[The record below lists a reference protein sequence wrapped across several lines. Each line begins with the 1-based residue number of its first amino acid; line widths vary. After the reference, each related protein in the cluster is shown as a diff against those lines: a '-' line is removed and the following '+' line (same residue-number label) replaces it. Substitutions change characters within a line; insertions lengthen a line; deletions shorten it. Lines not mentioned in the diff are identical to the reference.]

1 MYNKRKIKFLPFKLH
16 VIFIILLILIEL
28 RVIEKNE
35 KITNSSKIPKVSVFL
50 PIYNKE
56 KYLFRCINSIKSQSL
71 KNIEIIAI
79 NDCSTDNS
87 LKMLKKLS
95 KKDNRI
101 KIINNDRNH
110 GLFYSRAKGIINSV
124 GEYLINLDP
133 DDKFKSNSDLKLL
146 YNKAKKSNSDYV
158 LYLLKRIPRLK
169 SEINTINLQ
178 NKIQLQNEDFYIT
191 NKFVKRNILIRAYN
205 YLYNDIHNNNK
216 WNYHDDNIWNIL
228 VRIYSKR
235 NKTLNKYIYIYKRN
249 SDSLNI
255 KKDNSIFIKNSIYR
269 AKTLIKI
276 ILNNNVTDS
285 NLYLEKYYNYYKHIY
300 QIYNNS
306 LLKLNEIKNDLINI
320 SLNFLDIYYDR
331 KDIIN
336 DINYILNCI
345 SYNKIVIFFSSKNKN
360 IIDELTY
367 ISINKYLQ
375 ENNERRIIFVDINNN
390 NQVNIILNYIYYNDI
405 LFGLGNLVFQYDFIK
420 IIKKFNNNKIILL
433 YNDVSSFILDY
444 NITIN
449 SSFNIFIYSIY
460 KKNNG
465 ILNNK
470 LYFVPNNAL
479 NLANYFNYI
488 KKKKKKKYEFTVF
501 FENYTYE
508 DIDSINNIIKLKLE
522 ENETIFNLT
531 YLFDDTRNLTS
542 IINIIRDS
550 KIVITDNFIVMELS
564 ALSFTSCIIYGNLT
578 QNNNLKIVLNLN
590 YIKYINDINDLKS
603 KLIELG
609 NQSKVYN
616 EYDINMNYH
625 SLNLELKI

>member
-1 MYNKRKIKFLPFKLH
+1 M
-16 VIFIILLILIEL
+16 
-28 RVIEKNE
+28 
-35 KITNSSKIPKVSVFL
+35 
-50 PIYNKE
+50 
-56 KYLFRCINSIKSQSL
+56 
-71 KNIEIIAI
+71 
-79 NDCSTDNS
+79 
-87 LKMLKKLS
+87 
-95 KKDNRI
+95 
-101 KIINNDRNH
+101 
-110 GLFYSRAKGIINSV
+110 
-124 GEYLINLDP
+124 
-133 DDKFKSNSDLKLL
+133 
-146 YNKAKKSNSDYV
+146 
-158 LYLLKRIPRLK
+158 
-169 SEINTINLQ
+169 
-178 NKIQLQNEDFYIT
+178 
-191 NKFVKRNILIRAYN
+191 
-205 YLYNDIHNNNK
+205 
-216 WNYHDDNIWNIL
+216 
-228 VRIYSKR
+228 
-235 NKTLNKYIYIYKRN
+235 
-249 SDSLNI
+249 
-255 KKDNSIFIKNSIYR
+255 
-269 AKTLIKI
+269 
-276 ILNNNVTDS
+276 
-285 NLYLEKYYNYYKHIY
+285 
-300 QIYNNS
+300 
-306 LLKLNEIKNDLINI
+306 
-320 SLNFLDIYYDR
+320 
-331 KDIIN
+331 
-336 DINYILNCI
+336 NCI

-488 KKKKKKKYEFTVF
+488 NNMKKKKYEFTVF

-542 IINIIRDS
+542 TINIIRDS

>member
-1 MYNKRKIKFLPFKLH
+1 MNYSRTIKFLSFKIH
-16 VIFIILLILIEL
+16 ITFIILLILLEL
-28 RVIEKNE
+28 KVIEKN
-35 KITNSSKIPKVSVFL
+35 KRIANSSKIPKVSVFL

-110 GLFYSRAKGIINSV
+110 GLFYSRAKGIINSM

-133 DDKFKSNSDLKLL
+133 DDKFESESDLKLL
-146 YNKAKKSNSDYV
+146 YNKAKKYNSDYL

-169 SEINTINLQ
+169 SEIKTINLQ
-178 NKIQLQNEDFYIT
+178 NKLQLQNEDFYIT
-191 NKFVKRNILIRAYN
+191 NKFVKRNIFIKAYN
-205 YLYNDIHNNNK
+205 YLYNDINNNK

-235 NKTLNKYIYIYKRN
+235 NKTLNKYIYVYRRN

-269 AKTLIKI
+269 TKTLIKI

-285 NLYLEKYYNYYKHIY
+285 NLYLDKYYQYFKHIY
-300 QIYNNS
+300 KIYNNS
-306 LLKLNEIKNDLINI
+306 IIKLNEIKNDLINI
-320 SLNFLDIYYDR
+320 SLTFLDIYYDR
-331 KDIIN
+331 KDVIN
-336 DINYILNCI
+336 NINYILNCI

-360 IIDELTY
+360 FFDKLTY
-367 ISINKYLQ
+367 TSINKYIQ
-375 ENNERRIIFVDINNN
+375 ENNELKIIFVDINDNK
-390 NQVNIILNYIYYNDI
+390 QVNIIMNYIYYKDI
-405 LFGLGNLVFQYDFIK
+405 LLGLGNLMFQYNFIK
-420 IIKKFNNNKIILL
+420 IIKIFNKNKIILL
-433 YNDVSSFILDY
+433 YNDISSFILDY
-444 NITIN
+444 NITFN
-449 SSFNIFIYSIY
+449 SSFNLFINSIY
-460 KKNNG
+460 KDYND

-470 LYFVPNNAL
+470 LYFVPNNVL
-479 NLANYFNYI
+479 NLANYFNHI
-488 KKKKKKKYEFTVF
+488 NDMQKKKYKLTVF
-501 FENYTYE
+501 FENYTNE
-508 DIDSINNIIKLKLE
+508 DIDSIKNNINLKLQ

-531 YLFDDTRNLTS
+531 NLFNDTRNLTS
-542 IINIIRDS
+542 IINIVRDS
-550 KIVITDNFIVMELS
+550 KIVITDNFTVMELS

-578 QNNNLKIVLNLN
+578 QNNNLKIILNLN
-590 YIKYINDINDLKS
+590 YIKYINDINDLKI
-603 KLIELG
+603 KLIELI
-609 NQSKVYN
+609 NQSEAYN
-616 EYDINMNYH
+616 EYDINKDYH

>member
-249 SDSLNI
+249 GDSLNI

-285 NLYLEKYYNYYKHIY
+285 ELYLEKYYQYFN
-300 QIYNNS
+300 QIHY
-306 LLKLNEIKNDLINI
+306 
-320 SLNFLDIYYDR
+320 
-331 KDIIN
+331 
-336 DINYILNCI
+336 
-345 SYNKIVIFFSSKNKN
+345 
-360 IIDELTY
+360 
-367 ISINKYLQ
+367 
-375 ENNERRIIFVDINNN
+375 
-390 NQVNIILNYIYYNDI
+390 
-405 LFGLGNLVFQYDFIK
+405 
-420 IIKKFNNNKIILL
+420 
-433 YNDVSSFILDY
+433 
-444 NITIN
+444 
-449 SSFNIFIYSIY
+449 FNI
-460 KKNNG
+460 K
-465 ILNNK
+465 
-470 LYFVPNNAL
+470 
-479 NLANYFNYI
+479 
-488 KKKKKKKYEFTVF
+488 
-501 FENYTYE
+501 
-508 DIDSINNIIKLKLE
+508 
-522 ENETIFNLT
+522 
-531 YLFDDTRNLTS
+531 
-542 IINIIRDS
+542 
-550 KIVITDNFIVMELS
+550 
-564 ALSFTSCIIYGNLT
+564 
-578 QNNNLKIVLNLN
+578 
-590 YIKYINDINDLKS
+590 
-603 KLIELG
+603 
-609 NQSKVYN
+609 
-616 EYDINMNYH
+616 
-625 SLNLELKI
+625 